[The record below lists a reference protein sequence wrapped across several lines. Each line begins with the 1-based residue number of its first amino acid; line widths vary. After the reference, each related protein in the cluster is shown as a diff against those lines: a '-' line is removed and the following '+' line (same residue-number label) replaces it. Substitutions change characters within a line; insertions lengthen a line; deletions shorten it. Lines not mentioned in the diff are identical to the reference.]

1 VGLCR
6 DVSKS
11 HGYRF
16 VYSSASTERAPS
28 VLQMPGFAERMDDAE
43 VAELAT
49 FLRQGWSNHVGV
61 VTAEQVRAVRA
72 SQGH

>member
-1 VGLCR
+1 
-6 DVSKS
+6 
-11 HGYRF
+11 
-16 VYSSASTERAPS
+16 